1 MPRMARKEPGDLA
14 EGWHASSF
22 YMPTPIFSSGLTTG
36 ARRTLGLLGG
46 AVCCDRLAMSAP
58 DTERADGTRMS
69 LRCHH
74 DVIHWLYFLFPVFL
88 FLL

>member
-14 EGWHASSF
+14 ERWHGSSF
-22 YMPTPIFSSGLTTG
+22 YMPTPIFSSGLTTR
-36 ARRTLGLLGG
+36 ARRTLGLLSG

-58 DTERADGTRMS
+58 DMVRADGTRMS
-69 LRCHH
+69 LCHH